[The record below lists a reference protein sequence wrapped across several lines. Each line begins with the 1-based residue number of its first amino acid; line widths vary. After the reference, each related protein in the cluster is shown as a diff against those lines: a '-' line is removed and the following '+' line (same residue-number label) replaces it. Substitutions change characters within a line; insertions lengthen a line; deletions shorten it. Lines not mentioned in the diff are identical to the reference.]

1 MSKAAR
7 YLPPEDTR
15 KVSARSDLKGAWLV
29 IHAWG
34 TIFASMALFAAFPG
48 VLTFV
53 LAILLIGGR
62 QLGLAILMHDG
73 SHGVLFKTPKLNAII
88 VQWLCAYPIFSEMWA
103 YRKYH
108 LVHHKFTQQDN
119 DPDLPLSAPFP
130 ITKRSFRRKVIR
142 DLTGQTCFKQRR
154 AQFRAGLGDPSLP
167 TQQRLTLFYDRYK
180 GPLFINLGLFVLL
193 ALVGKW
199 YYYFAFWI
207 LPFMTWQQL
216 ILRVRNIAEHAMVP
230 AKDDIFLNAR
240 TTKANWIIRAIL
252 APYWVNYHVEHH
264 MMIYV
269 PCYNLPLAHEL
280 LRRRGWHDKM
290 EIQPD
295 YAEVLKIATSKPDD
309 GSRTGH
315 DRAAGE
321 QTSQMFAGIN
331 GPIVD
336 ASQG

>member
-130 ITKRSFRRKVIR
+130 ITKASFRRKVIR

-167 TQQRLTLFYDRYK
+167 TQQRLKLFYDRYK

-193 ALVGKW
+193 ALAGKW

>member
-7 YLPPEDTR
+7 YLPPEDVK
-15 KVSARSDLKGAWLV
+15 KVSERSDLKGAWLV
-29 IHAWG
+29 FHAWA
-34 TIFASMALFAAFPG
+34 TIFGSMALYAIFPDT
-48 VLTFV
+48 LTFI

-73 SHGVLFKTPKLNAII
+73 SHGVLFKTPKYNAIA
-88 VQWLCAYPIFSEMWA
+88 VQWLCAYPVFSEMWA

-108 LVHHKFTQQDN
+108 LVHHRYTQQEN

-130 ITKRSFRRKVIR
+130 ITKASFRRKLVR

-154 AQFRAGLGDPSLP
+154 AQFRAGMGDPSLP
-167 TQQRLTLFYDRYK
+167 LGTRLQNFYNRFQ
-180 GPLFINLGLFVLL
+180 GPVLMNLGLFVLL

-199 YYYFAFWI
+199 HYYFLFWI

-252 APYWVNYHVEHH
+252 APYYVNFHVEHH

-290 EIQPD
+290 EIQPN
-295 YAEVLKIATSKPDD
+295 YWEVIKTVTSKSGDESDD
-309 GSRTGH
+309 RRKSR
-315 DRAAGE
+315 DD
-321 QTSQMFAGIN
+321 QTQTLFAGIN
-331 GPIVD
+331 GPVGD
-336 ASQG
+336 T